1 MNIVFILQVLHF
13 TGHSVINSCAKS
25 KSSILSADE
34 SDSDYES
41 DKKTDLDNTSNNS
54 DFKFEKA
61 HNDSPSQI
69 FVSIA
74 EPIPHPSN
82 IEIPL
87 YKQSKIFF
95 SKHSLDMKYIVADD
109 V

>member
-1 MNIVFILQVLHF
+1 M
-13 TGHSVINSCAKS
+13 
-25 KSSILSADE
+25 LSADE

-41 DKKTDLDNTSNNS
+41 DKKTDSDNKSRDNDLKFNKVVNNS
-54 DFKFEKA
+54 
-61 HNDSPSQI
+61 PSYI

-74 EPIPHPSN
+74 EPIPHPAN
-82 IEIPL
+82 IEIPM

-95 SKHSLDMKYIVADD
+95 SKHSLDMKYLFADD

>member
-1 MNIVFILQVLHF
+1 ME
-13 TGHSVINSCAKS
+13 
-25 KSSILSADE
+25 SSNLSAAEE

-41 DKKTDLDNTSNNS
+41 DKKTDSDNKSNNS
-54 DFKFEKA
+54 DSKFIKIV
-61 HNDSPSQI
+61 DDLPSQI

-74 EPIPHPSN
+74 EPIPHPAN

-95 SKHSLDMKYIVADD
+95 SKHSLDMKYIIADD

>member
-1 MNIVFILQVLHF
+1 MLHF
-13 TGHSVINSCAKS
+13 TGHSVINRQTINKP
-25 KSSILSADE
+25 SILSAEE

-41 DKKTDLDNTSNNS
+41 DKKTDSDNKSNNN
-54 DFKFEKA
+54 DMMKFEKDV
-61 HNDSPSQI
+61 NDNLTTQI

-95 SKHSLDMKYIVADD
+95 SKHSLDMKYIIADD

>member
-1 MNIVFILQVLHF
+1 M
-13 TGHSVINSCAKS
+13 INSSAKR
-25 KSSILSADE
+25 KAILSIDD

-41 DKKTDLDNTSNNS
+41 DKKVDPETKINHEDVKQESLVNN
-54 DFKFEKA
+54 EV
-61 HNDSPSQI
+61 SQI

-95 SKHSLDMKYIVADD
+95 SKHSLDMKYLIADD

>member
-1 MNIVFILQVLHF
+1 ME
-13 TGHSVINSCAKS
+13 
-25 KSSILSADE
+25 SSNLLVEE

-41 DKKTDLDNTSNNS
+41 DKKTDSDSKSNN
-54 DFKFEKA
+54 
-61 HNDSPSQI
+61 NDSKSDKVVDDIPSQI

-74 EPIPHPSN
+74 EPIPHPAN

-87 YKQSKIFF
+87 YKQSKIFV
-95 SKHSLDMKYIVADD
+95 SKHSLDMKYIIADD

>member
-1 MNIVFILQVLHF
+1 LPIE
-13 TGHSVINSCAKS
+13 
-25 KSSILSADE
+25 E

-41 DKKTDLDNTSNNS
+41 DKKTDSDNKSNNS
-54 DFKFEKA
+54 DLKFNKV
-61 HNDSPSQI
+61 NDLSRQI
-69 FVSIA
+69 FISIA
-74 EPIPHPSN
+74 EPIPHPAN

-95 SKHSLDMKYIVADD
+95 SKHLLDMKYIIVDD

>member
-1 MNIVFILQVLHF
+1 MLHF
-13 TGHSVINSCAKS
+13 TGHSVINTCTKI
-25 KSSILSADE
+25 KSSILSGGE

-41 DKKTDLDNTSNNS
+41 DKKTDSDSKSNNINL
-54 DFKFEKA
+54 KFEKTD
-61 HNDSPSQI
+61 NDSPSHI

-74 EPIPHPSN
+74 EPIPHPAN

-95 SKHSLDMKYIVADD
+95 SKHSLDMKYIIADD

>member
-1 MNIVFILQVLHF
+1 VLHF
-13 TGHSVINSCAKS
+13 TGHSVINTCVKI
-25 KSSILSADE
+25 KSSVLSDGE

-41 DKKTDLDNTSNNS
+41 DKKTDSDSKSNNS
-54 DFKFEKA
+54 DLKLEKTS
-61 HNDSPSQI
+61 DSPSHI

-74 EPIPHPSN
+74 EPIPHPAN

-95 SKHSLDMKYIVADD
+95 SKHSLDMKYIIADE

>member
-1 MNIVFILQVLHF
+1 VESLN
-13 TGHSVINSCAKS
+13 
-25 KSSILSADE
+25 LSAEE

-41 DKKTDLDNTSNNS
+41 DKKTDSDIKSNNS
-54 DFKFEKA
+54 DTKFDKVV
-61 HNDSPSQI
+61 DDLPSQI

-74 EPIPHPSN
+74 EPIPHPAN
-82 IEIPL
+82 IEIPM

-95 SKHSLDMKYIVADD
+95 SKHSLDMKYIIADD

>member
-1 MNIVFILQVLHF
+1 MHF
-13 TGHSVINSCAKS
+13 TGHSVVNTCAKQ
-25 KSSILSADE
+25 KSSILLPED

-41 DKKTDLDNTSNNS
+41 DKKIDSDSKSNCS
-54 DFKFEKA
+54 DTMHEIK
-61 HNDSPSQI
+61 NNLCSQI

-87 YKQSKIFF
+87 YKESKIFF
-95 SKHSLDMKYIVADD
+95 SKHSLDMKYIIADD

>member
-1 MNIVFILQVLHF
+1 VLHF
-13 TGHSVINSCAKS
+13 TGHSVINTCAKI
-25 KSSILSADE
+25 KSSVLSDGE

-41 DKKTDLDNTSNNS
+41 DKKTDSDSKSNNS
-54 DFKFEKA
+54 DLKFEKLA
-61 HNDSPSQI
+61 DSPSHI

-74 EPIPHPSN
+74 EPIPHPAN

-95 SKHSLDMKYIVADD
+95 SKHSLDMKYLIADD

>member
-1 MNIVFILQVLHF
+1 MLHF
-13 TGHSVINSCAKS
+13 TGHSVINTYIKNE
-25 KSSILSADE
+25 SSVLSAEE

-41 DKKTDLDNTSNNS
+41 DKKADFDNKSNNS
-54 DFKFEKA
+54 DDFKLKKVV
-61 HNDSPSQI
+61 NDLPSQI

-74 EPIPHPSN
+74 EPIPHPAN

-87 YKQSKIFF
+87 YKKSKIFF
-95 SKHSLDMKYIVADD
+95 SKHSLDMKYIIADD

>member
-1 MNIVFILQVLHF
+1 ME
-13 TGHSVINSCAKS
+13 
-25 KSSILSADE
+25 D

-41 DKKTDLDNTSNNS
+41 DKKTDSDNKSNDS
-54 DFKFEKA
+54 DLKFERIC
-61 HNDSPSQI
+61 NDLPSQI

-74 EPIPHPSN
+74 ETIPHPAN

-95 SKHSLDMKYIVADD
+95 SKHSLDMKYLIADD

>member
-1 MNIVFILQVLHF
+1 MF
-13 TGHSVINSCAKS
+13 
-25 KSSILSADE
+25 
-34 SDSDYES
+34 
-41 DKKTDLDNTSNNS
+41 
-54 DFKFEKA
+54 
-61 HNDSPSQI
+61 NDSPTQI
-69 FVSIA
+69 FLSIA

-95 SKHSLDMKYIVADD
+95 SKHSLDMKYLFADD

>member
-1 MNIVFILQVLHF
+1 M
-13 TGHSVINSCAKS
+13 
-25 KSSILSADE
+25 LSAEE
-34 SDSDYES
+34 SDSDYGS
-41 DKKTDLDNTSNNS
+41 DKKTDSDNKSISS
-54 DFKFEKA
+54 DATFKKVI
-61 HNDSPSQI
+61 NDLPSQI

-95 SKHSLDMKYIVADD
+95 SKHSLDMKYIIADD

>member
-1 MNIVFILQVLHF
+1 MHF
-13 TGHSVINSCAKS
+13 TGHSVINTCAKI
-25 KSSILSADE
+25 KSSVLSAED

-41 DKKTDLDNTSNNS
+41 DKKIDSDSKSNNS
-54 DFKFEKA
+54 DLVLEKV
-61 HNDSPSQI
+61 NNLPSQI

-87 YKQSKIFF
+87 YKESKIFF
-95 SKHSLDMKYIVADD
+95 SKHSLDMKYIFADD

>member
-1 MNIVFILQVLHF
+1 MLHF
-13 TGHSVINSCAKS
+13 TGHAVLNTCTENKP
-25 KSSILSADE
+25 SILPAEE

-41 DKKTDLDNTSNNS
+41 DKKTDFDSKSNSS
-54 DFKFEKA
+54 DSKFEKII
-61 HNDSPSQI
+61 NDSPSQI

-74 EPIPHPSN
+74 EPIPHPAN

-95 SKHSLDMKYIVADD
+95 SKHTLDMKYIIADD